1 MSYTTIQEVKYT
13 TDFKNYFLDS
23 NFDKTFDELFDE
35 FNESF
40 NKSNGQFYLNPDL
53 EYRKNLVKDIFD
65 NLNHEM
71 SNIKI
76 GDIIVDINNTETW
89 GTIVKVEKS
98 IGHLNTGRIV
108 KLCNINKIWKK
119 LFIEIKVDINN
130 NEDDDIFI
138 DRSVRSLRTK
148 KFIGKIVDVKKVDDE
163 TIYMLDTFRTIEKI
177 EVKHHDDD
185 NDGNKKWYIDQNKYF
200 VENQCYGGFSISQY
214 GVEQLCKFYN
224 TFKPDNVPD
233 ITFSDRDYNL
243 HENDHLVDLVRE
255 DKQGL
260 LNGRSAKL
268 GIASI
273 PYEYYERGFYTMD
286 EYDGIETYRVDFNS
300 VREWEKNL
308 ELEKKIQKLEDEKRI
323 LRNEI
328 DRFIS
333 NKENTEN

>member
-1 MSYTTIQEVKYT
+1 MLNNEEMKYI
-13 TDFKNYFLDS
+13 TDFKNYFLNS

-40 NKSNGQFYLNPDL
+40 DKSNGFSFYLKPDL

-89 GTIVKVEKS
+89 GTIVKVDKS

-108 KLCNINKIWKK
+108 KFCNLNKIWKK

-130 NEDDDIFI
+130 NESDDIFI
-138 DRSVRSLRTK
+138 DRSVRSLKTK
-148 KFIGKIVDVKKVDDE
+148 KFIGKIIKVEIVDGE
-163 TIYMLDTFRTIEKI
+163 TIYILDTFRTIEKN
-177 EVKHHDDD
+177 EVIHNDDD

-214 GVEQLCKFYN
+214 GVDKLYEFYN
-224 TFKPDNVPD
+224 RFKPDNVPD
-233 ITFSDRDYNL
+233 ITFSDGEYDL
-243 HENDHLVDLVRE
+243 KENDHLVDLVRE
-255 DKQGL
+255 DEQGL
-260 LNGRSAKL
+260 LNGRCAKL

-273 PYEYYERGFYTMD
+273 PYEYYKLGFYTTE
-286 EYDGIETYRVDFNS
+286 EYDGVENYKVDYNS
-300 VREWEKNL
+300 VREWEKNQ
-308 ELEKKIQKLEDEKRI
+308 ELEKIIQKLEYEKRI

-333 NKENTEN
+333 NEKNTEN

>member
-1 MSYTTIQEVKYT
+1 
-13 TDFKNYFLDS
+13 
-23 NFDKTFDELFDE
+23 
-35 FNESF
+35 
-40 NKSNGQFYLNPDL
+40 
-53 EYRKNLVKDIFD
+53 
-65 NLNHEM
+65 
-71 SNIKI
+71 
-76 GDIIVDINNTETW
+76 
-89 GTIVKVEKS
+89 
-98 IGHLNTGRIV
+98 
-108 KLCNINKIWKK
+108 
-119 LFIEIKVDINN
+119 VDINN
-130 NEDDDIFI
+130 NESDDIFI
-138 DRSVRSLRTK
+138 DRSVRSLETK
-148 KFIGKIVDVKKVDDE
+148 KFIGKIVEVKIVDDE

-224 TFKPDNVPD
+224 TFKPNNVPD
-233 ITFSDRDYNL
+233 IIFSDREYDL
-243 HENDHLVDLVRE
+243 KENDHLVDLVRE

-268 GIASI
+268 GVTSI
-273 PYEYYERGFYTMD
+273 PYEYYQRGFYTMD